1 MMTDPVADMLT
12 RIRNATAAG
21 HATVVLPYSKLK
33 FTLANILMREGYLSS
48 VERAPKGSSE
58 LLLGLRRSPEGA
70 ARITGIER
78 VSKPGRRVYVGWSEI
93 PRVRSNQGVSII
105 STSAGIMTGGEA
117 KVRRLGG
124 EVICKVY

>member
-1 MMTDPVADMLT
+1 MTDPVADMLT
-12 RIRNATAAG
+12 RIRNAVAAG
-21 HATVVLPYSKLK
+21 HTTVVLPYSKLK
-33 FTLANILMREGYLSS
+33 FTLANILMREEYLSS

-58 LLLGLRRSPEGA
+58 LLLGLRRSPEGV
-70 ARITGIER
+70 ARITSIER

-124 EVICKVY
+124 EIICKVY

>member
-1 MMTDPVADMLT
+1 MLT

-21 HATVVLPYSKLK
+21 HATIVLPYSKLK
-33 FTLANILMREGYLSS
+33 FTLANILMREGYLAS
-48 VERAPKGSSE
+48 VERAPKNPGE
-58 LLLGLRRSPEGA
+58 LFLGLRRSPEEVA
-70 ARITGIER
+70 LITGIER

-105 STSAGIMTGGEA
+105 STSSGMMTGGEA

>member
-1 MMTDPVADMLT
+1 MLT

-33 FTLANILMREGYLSS
+33 FALANILMREGYLSS
-48 VERAPKGSSE
+48 VERASKGSSE